1 MRVQSDI
8 LNGDRFDANMTSS
21 GRMKT
26 RAVPAIL
33 LAVLLLAPA
42 PRGEGQTPSTQ
53 QVWSYRL
60 LDKSSFL
67 DDCPICGRPTIVQ
80 PMRGTFDLV
89 LLEQSETNTIY
100 RIAGEGIYRVG
111 TNKNP
116 QEMTLQTT
124 INDSTNAYVFTLDTN
139 VPLASITWPMISISL
154 IETQQA
160 TLTHVYHLDLLAAP
174 MREIWFSTVAG
185 LTASKWQSPT
195 NR

>member
-60 LDKSSFL
+60 LEGSTFL
-67 DDCPICGRPTIVQ
+67 DDCPICERLTTPW
-80 PMRGTFDLV
+80 PMRGTFDLI
-89 LLEQSETNTIY
+89 LLEDTGTVTRYALRSEEHTSELQSRENLVC
-100 RIAGEGIYRVG
+100 R
-111 TNKNP
+111 
-116 QEMTLQTT
+116 
-124 INDSTNAYVFTLDTN
+124 
-139 VPLASITWPMISISL
+139 
-154 IETQQA
+154 
-160 TLTHVYHLDLLAAP
+160 LL
-174 MREIWFSTVAG
+174 
-185 LTASKWQSPT
+185 
-195 NR
+195 